1 MKKLLTIL
9 LLISAFGLSAQAKQ
23 DRVMLQQIVLLKTY
37 GGYLQKGYRIAK
49 DGLSFIGRMKSGELN
64 LHTFFFEGLQ
74 LVNPRLRDYE
84 NVHTIIR
91 LNSQIAAVKESLEE
105 QLAHDLLYANEK
117 QYLLRVLERVV
128 EDTADDL
135 EALYDVL
142 TDDTIT
148 ADDAQR
154 IEWIDGLAEEME
166 ERYVFIRS
174 FSDKTRILIIGRNQ
188 EQKETERS
196 RELYNL
202 NTAP

>member
-9 LLISAFGLSAQAKQ
+9 LLITAFGLNAQAKQ
-23 DRVMLQQIVLLKTY
+23 DKVMLQQIVLLKTY
-37 GGYLQKGYRIAK
+37 AGYLQKGYRIAK

-64 LHTFFFEGLQ
+64 LHTPFFEGLQ

-84 NVHTIIR
+84 NVHVIIH

-105 QLAHDLLYANEK
+105 QLTHDLLFANEK
-117 QYLLRVLERVV
+117 QYLLRVLERVT
-128 EDTADDL
+128 EAAAGDL
-135 EALYDVL
+135 EALYDIL

-154 IEWIDGLAEEME
+154 IERIDALAKEME
-166 ERYVFIRS
+166 ERYVFVRS
-174 FSDKTRILIIGRNQ
+174 FSDKTRMLIKARNR
-188 EQKETERS
+188 EQMEAERS
-196 RELYNL
+196 RELFNL